1 MQPSTGG
8 ASSGSARALVEE
20 PGRGEEDKT
29 LAPWD
34 SLSCCCRKGRCKSS
48 GVYDAEAQ
56 RCCKFKEQCTWLKLG
71 GYNSREPD
79 ASRCT
84 KDPAEQA
91 TILLTEVPFS
101 DVYCFVVIAFV
112 AAQPLSE
119 LTSHD

>member
-1 MQPSTGG
+1 M
-8 ASSGSARALVEE
+8 VEE

-34 SLSCCCRKGRCKSS
+34 SWSCCCKKGRCKGS

-84 KDPAEQA
+84 TDPAEQA
-91 TILLTEVPFS
+91 IILLTEVPCS
-101 DVYCFVVIAFV
+101 DMYCFCRYRIRSGTASFRTDRTR
-112 AAQPLSE
+112 LIR
-119 LTSHD
+119 L